1 MLEFRLVQHFNRNY
15 NTMQKHVGAERD
27 CGFLQCLQSLQAVWR
42 SLIATVK
49 TTRNDCFPISEY

>member
-27 CGFLQCLQSLQAVWR
+27 CGFLQCLQSLQAGVAFLDSDR
-42 SLIATVK
+42 QNNA
-49 TTRNDCFPISEY
+49 